1 MIKLL
6 EKYNSKKK
14 IIFYVKDKGSN
25 LNTMT
30 IALKIGVSSNILSL
44 EESYQSTYFAHAFL
58 KAYQYAMGPIT
69 LLGATRAALDHY
81 FIL

>member
-1 MIKLL
+1 
-6 EKYNSKKK
+6 
-14 IIFYVKDKGSN
+14 VKDKGSN